1 MKILSLTGKINLL
14 TGLHIGGGDDTMKI
28 GGIDNQVIKDPLTKL
43 PYIPGSSLKGKMR
56 SLLEWDNQLAGLNNG
71 SPFSSEKL
79 SLASNKDNAQT
90 LLKLFG
96 DANNK
101 KEPEYAI
108 TRISVGDSFLS
119 QNFKDDYKDGKI
131 TVSEAKYE
139 NVINRSSGTAEHP
152 RQSER
157 VPAGLSFDFDIRVN
171 VLDGDDENA
180 LKAMVERGLELV
192 EKDYLGGSGSRGY
205 GRVEFSDKKWN

>member
-1 MKILSLTGKINLL
+1 MKILSLTGKIKLL

-139 NVINRSSGTAEHP
+139 NVIDRIYGTANP

-157 VPAGLSFDFDIRVN
+157 VPAGLSFDFDIRVK
-171 VLDGDDENA
+171 VLDDDDENA

>member
-43 PYIPGSSLKGKMR
+43 PYIPGSSLKGNMR

-79 SLASNKDNAQT
+79 SLAPNKDNAQT

-157 VPAGLSFDFDIRVN
+157 VPAGLSFDFDIRVK
-171 VLDGDDENA
+171 VLDDDDENA

>member
-1 MKILSLTGKINLL
+1 MS
-14 TGLHIGGGDDTMKI
+14 
-28 GGIDNQVIKDPLTKL
+28 
-43 PYIPGSSLKGKMR
+43 
-56 SLLEWDNQLAGLNNG
+56 
-71 SPFSSEKL
+71 
-79 SLASNKDNAQT
+79 SNKDNVQT

-139 NVINRSSGTAEHP
+139 NAIDRIKGTVNP

-157 VPAGLSFDFDIRVN
+157 VPAGLSFDFDIRVK
-171 VLDGDDENA
+171 VLEGDDENA